1 MGAVNFSDPA
11 TEKKKRKKGGGASFA
26 TAATQFNFEE
36 ENLMKGD
43 GLFFGGALEGGRK
56 THAHLGRRRRETHQ
70 ESC

>member
-11 TEKKKRKKGGGASFA
+11 TEKKREKGKKGGGASFA

-56 THAHLGRRRRETHQ
+56 NTRP
-70 ESC
+70 SCR